1 MQIHRWLCIDTG
13 TNHSKGLVT
22 MATELST
29 APKQAILFSVTRET
43 IADMRNRFQS
53 LKVNGIGD
61 KTGLE
66 AVHKARMDCVKA
78 RSAIEKSRKE
88 MKEESLRI
96 GRQIDSEAKALTA
109 EVEQI
114 EQPLIDQEAA
124 IVKERERIAK
134 EQEDLLF
141 AKRSQML
148 VAIGGTMPESV
159 VRKMSQLEFELAME
173 NLVEELKRRKE
184 EEERRAEEKRLADL
198 ESKRQQ
204 AEAARLAEERAE
216 LERLKIEQEREVA
229 RLKKIEDDRLAEERA
244 VIAAQQAAI
253 KAEQDR
259 ISLEEK
265 KRQEAIALE
274 NAKAEAAEAARVE
287 TEARIKREAA
297 EEKAR
302 AEALE
307 AERKRTEELRPAK
320 EKLIQFAESIA
331 AVPQP
336 WVSVKTNKLLA
347 SKVASLVSE
356 IQSMAADLK

>member
-1 MQIHRWLCIDTG
+1 
-13 TNHSKGLVT
+13 

-204 AEAARLAEERAE
+204 AEAARLAEERA
-216 LERLKIEQEREVA
+216 
-229 RLKKIEDDRLAEERA
+229 

-356 IQSMAADLK
+356 SQSMAADLK